1 MKWAI
6 FFAVLFILS
15 AVLNVFFLTKGKDI
29 KTTLP
34 TYKVLEVFDGDSFL
48 IEGKHEIRL
57 RQAQAP
63 EKGLCG
69 HIEAKNALTKLIK
82 DKYVKLDYQIPD
94 IYGRQMAMVF
104 VDDLNVN
111 KEMVISGLARYHHD
125 TTPFEKE
132 MKLAGIKAK
141 ENGIEYGMMEAIA
154 EGATV
159 LKESDFN
166 INLPE
171 VFRIYN
177 NRSVIESR
185 LVGWTQEALSEDPN
199 LNDVSSKIAHT
210 GEGEW
215 TIKTAEKL
223 NVPVPVI
230 KKSFEVRVES
240 EKDNPNSPS
249 GFRNKVVSA
258 LRGKFGGHKV
268 KE

>member
-141 ENGIEYGMMEAIA
+141 ENGVGIFSKCEIPSPPNPECI
-154 EGATV
+154 
-159 LKESDFN
+159 LKGN
-166 INLPE
+166 IRTQKKTKIYYLPSCAQYKTT
-171 VFRIYN
+171 I
-177 NRSVIESR
+177 I
-185 LVGWTQEALSEDPN
+185 SED
-199 LNDVSSKIAHT
+199 L
-210 GEGEW
+210 GEHW
-215 TIKTAEKL
+215 
-223 NVPVPVI
+223 
-230 KKSFEVRVES
+230 FCS
-240 EKDNPNSPS
+240 EKEAKAA
-249 GFRNKVVSA
+249 GF
-258 LRGKFGGHKV
+258 V
-268 KE
+268 KAETCK